1 MGRLLLHS
9 SWKQGD
15 VIEGDAQGDA
25 PSWWLGLWI
34 SKTDNLGNGDIW
46 LCAAM
51 TRAFLLPPPFIQNH
65 CRITNMISSEITAC
79 FLYFFQ
85 EAVCLFWMSN
95 NVLVLS
101 QVSLSLNNL
110 SSHRF
115 WACNMATK
123 MYLNGLLT
131 ERLFWNLRY
140 NKLVSLCRERYT
152 VVSAQRA
159 EALFISQMGYWL
171 MRLKSTKWIFTL

>member
-1 MGRLLLHS
+1 MWLKEMPRVMHPADGLGSESARLTTWEMEIFGFVQRWPELS
-9 SWKQGD
+9 S
-15 VIEGDAQGDA
+15 
-25 PSWWLGLWI
+25 
-34 SKTDNLGNGDIW
+34 
-46 LCAAM
+46 
-51 TRAFLLPPPFIQNH
+51 PPFIQNH

-131 ERLFWNLRY
+131 ERLFWNLHY

-159 EALFISQMGYWL
+159 EALFISQMGYRL